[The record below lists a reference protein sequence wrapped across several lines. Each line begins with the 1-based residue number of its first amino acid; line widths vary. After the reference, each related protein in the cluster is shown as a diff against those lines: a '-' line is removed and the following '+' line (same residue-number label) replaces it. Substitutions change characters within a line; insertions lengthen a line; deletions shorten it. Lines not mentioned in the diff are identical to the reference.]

1 MSEKTL
7 LRSLILLTITVLG
20 IIIYSMVVLRGGAK
34 RAALDQAIDPTIEP
48 IIEPMVETTQDPE
61 NLYSEFYVPDFELI
75 DRYGETITHKVL
87 DGQYTVVDFF
97 FTSCPLW
104 CPGMTQAMRKV
115 QQATYG
121 TSLRFMSISIDGDV
135 DTPAA
140 IDEYASRYGSDEE
153 RWHYATGDPA
163 IVASMVM
170 DGLKFDLG
178 DPSDTQ
184 DSGRLINHPTRLI
197 LLGPD
202 RKVIGLYRYDDPD
215 EVDKLIADAKKLV
228 N

>member
-1 MSEKTL
+1 MSQKTL
-7 LRSLILLTITVLG
+7 IRSIALLLITLIGIGVFLLI
-20 IIIYSMVVLRGGAK
+20 
-34 RAALDQAIDPTIEP
+34 ALPKLNSSNQIQ
-48 IIEPMVETTQDPE
+48 PMVELETEDSD
-61 NLYSEFYVPDFELI
+61 NLYAEFHVPEFKLI
-75 DRYGETITHKVL
+75 DRNGEPITHEVL

-104 CPGMTQAMRKV
+104 CPGMTQSMYQV

-121 TSLRFMSISIDGDV
+121 TDLRFMSISIDGDV

-140 IDEYASRYGSDEE
+140 IDGYATRYRCDEE
-153 RWHYATGDPA
+153 RWDYATGDPE
-163 IVASMVM
+163 IVAKLVM

-178 DPSDTQ
+178 DPNDSE

-215 EVDKLIADAKKLV
+215 AVDELIADAHKLV
-228 N
+228 Q

>member
-1 MSEKTL
+1 MSQKTL
-7 LRSLILLTITVLG
+7 IRSIALLLITLIGIGVFLLI
-20 IIIYSMVVLRGGAK
+20 
-34 RAALDQAIDPTIEP
+34 ALPKLNTGDQIQ
-48 IIEPMVETTQDPE
+48 PMVELETEDSD
-61 NLYSEFYVPDFELI
+61 NLYAEFHVPEFELV
-75 DRYGETITHKVL
+75 DRNGEPITHQVL

-104 CPGMTQAMRKV
+104 CPGMTQSMYQV

-121 TSLRFMSISIDGDV
+121 TDLRFLSISIDGDV

-140 IDEYASRYGSDEE
+140 IDGYATRYRCDEE
-153 RWHYATGDPA
+153 RWDYATGDPE
-163 IVASMVM
+163 IVAKLVM

-178 DPSDTQ
+178 DPSDTE

-202 RKVIGLYRYDDPD
+202 RRVVGLYRYDDPD
-215 EVDKLIADAKKLV
+215 AVDELIADALKLV
-228 N
+228 Q

>member
-1 MSEKTL
+1 MSERTL
-7 LRSLILLTITVLG
+7 FRSLVLLTLTVFGIIVFSVIALRS
-20 IIIYSMVVLRGGAK
+20 GAGSQSGD
-34 RAALDQAIDPTIEP
+34 AA
-48 IIEPMVETTQDPE
+48 IEPMIELTEDKPE
-61 NLYSEFYVPDFELI
+61 NLYSEFYVPEFELI
-75 DRYGETITHKVL
+75 DRYNEPITHEVL

-104 CPGMTQAMRKV
+104 CPGMTQSMRQV

-121 TSLRFMSISIDGDV
+121 TPLRFMSISIDGDI
-135 DTPAA
+135 DDPAA
-140 IDEYASRYGSDEE
+140 IDAYAELYGCDEE
-153 RWHYATGDPA
+153 RWDFATGDPS
-163 IVASMVM
+163 IVAKMVM

-178 DPSDTQ
+178 DPNDTE

-228 N
+228 D